1 MVGHAASE
9 AAVRRA
15 LLIGLIVLLGLAALL
30 NFAIRSMISRPL
42 SQATQIARQI
52 ATGDLTIRI
61 DANRK
66 DDIGH
71 LLTAI
76 NGIGQGLANVIWNIR
91 NGTETLGTATSA
103 IAAGNQDLEN
113 GRAHV

>member
-52 ATGDLTIRI
+52 ATDDLPIRI
-61 DANRK
+61 DANRQ

-71 LLTAI
+71 LLTSL
-76 NGIGQGLANVIWNIR
+76 NGFGQDLATVLWNIPHA
-91 NGTETLGTATSA
+91 TETRDRSEEHT
-103 IAAGNQDLEN
+103 
-113 GRAHV
+113 

>member
-1 MVGHAASE
+1 MNRISRHGAGLDIGLKLAVLSFIAVAIVFGVFAWMVGHAASE

-42 SQATQIARQI
+42 SQTTQIARQI
-52 ATGDLTIRI
+52 ATGDLTLRI

-66 DDIGH
+66 DDKIGK
-71 LLTAI
+71 ASCRERVC
-76 NGIGQGLANVIWNIR
+76 QYV
-91 NGTETLGTATSA
+91 
-103 IAAGNQDLEN
+103 
-113 GRAHV
+113 